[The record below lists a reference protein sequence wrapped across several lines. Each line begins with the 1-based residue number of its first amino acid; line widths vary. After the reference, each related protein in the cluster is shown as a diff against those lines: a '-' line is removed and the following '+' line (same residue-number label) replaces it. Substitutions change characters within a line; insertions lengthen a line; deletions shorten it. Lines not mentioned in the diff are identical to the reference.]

1 MIMSAALVVAIF
13 TGCGGVD
20 KQKLA
25 QLTGDKSFEQV
36 KESYRKAVFYD
47 KKEEVEIYKY
57 YLTKNADK
65 VAGFDFEMY
74 SKKIDQDYL
83 DLSKKLQE
91 QLKKYKD
98 NLDKVPY
105 AHLKNELTMGAFAMG
120 QAKPI
125 DDYVK
130 GVESLMKEKYERE
143 KLAKKAEKEKE
154 EEAYIKS
161 LSPEH
166 REQYLQKKEMERQR
180 QALRDAAAAKQKGE
194 IK

>member
-1 MIMSAALVVAIF
+1 MSAALVAVMF
-13 TGCGGVD
+13 TACDAVD

-36 KESYRKAVFYD
+36 KVAYKTAVYYD
-47 KKEEVEIYKY
+47 KKEDAAIYKY

-74 SKKIDQDYL
+74 SSKVNQDYQ
-83 DLSKKLQE
+83 DMSKKLQE
-91 QLKKYKD
+91 QLQKYKD
-98 NLDKVPY
+98 NIDKVPY

-130 GVESLMKEKYERE
+130 GIEALMKEKYERE
-143 KLAKKAEKEKE
+143 KMAKKAEKEAY
-154 EEAYIKS
+154 EA
-161 LSPEH
+161 
-166 REQYLQKKEMERQR
+166 RERARPDYVEKVQIPRKNQEK
-180 QALRDAAAAKQKGE
+180 
-194 IK
+194 

>member
-1 MIMSAALVVAIF
+1 MKKIIMSAALVAAMIF

-20 KQKLA
+20 KAKLA

-36 KESYRKAVFYD
+36 KAAYKTAVFYD

-74 SKKIDQDYL
+74 SSKVNQDYL
-83 DLSKKLQE
+83 DMSKKLQE
-91 QLKKYKD
+91 QLKKYQD
-98 NLDKVPY
+98 NIDKVPY
-105 AHLKNELTMGAFAMG
+105 AQLKNELTMGAFAMG

-130 GVESLMKEKYERE
+130 GIEALMKEKYERE
-143 KLAKKAEKEKE
+143 KLARKAEKEAY
-154 EEAYIKS
+154 EA
-161 LSPEH
+161 
-166 REQYLQKKEMERQR
+166 RERARPDYVEKVQIPRKNQNQEK
-180 QALRDAAAAKQKGE
+180 
-194 IK
+194 